1 MEKTEYRNKR
11 MMVNFTESEY
21 EQLLAEAEKS
31 HIPKAVLC
39 RKLIVD
45 GFVRIEYREPAEMS
59 MLEKIFDNM
68 SKILDSDME
77 MLRQLRLMGDWTE
90 ESRKTIEE
98 QIKEML
104 NIIRIPYQKVTWEE
118 LDLKGIDDWLAA
130 KVR

>member
-11 MMVNFTESEY
+11 MMVYFTESEY
-21 EQLLAEAEKS
+21 KQLLAEAEKS

-98 QIKEML
+98 QIKEIGL
-104 NIIRIPYQKVTWEE
+104 LRHALEGEE
-118 LDLKGIDDWLAA
+118 PHGHH
-130 KVR
+130 

>member
-11 MMVNFTESEY
+11 MMVYFTESEY

-59 MLEKIFDNM
+59 MLVSAPRCTPPMPPVAK
-68 SKILDSDME
+68 K
-77 MLRQLRLMGDWTE
+77 
-90 ESRKTIEE
+90 
-98 QIKEML
+98 
-104 NIIRIPYQKVTWEE
+104 RIPAMEARIIVVATVV
-118 LDLKGIDDWLAA
+118 APVCFMA
-130 KVR
+130 TR